1 MEQISAAGQDAFTA
15 QAPYDE
21 MMPEIET
28 CLKKIEENPA
38 FRLGNSRTRSVE
50 IALRVLKNQK
60 ECTINKTTYQH
71 EWSWLICALSAFTGL
86 PIYSVWHHYW
96 TGYSKEKTLDLI
108 KTTLTELLAQEDV
121 IDSDLLSCVI
131 KVNVFLH
138 GVTGCFLRMHLKRF
152 IIILSP

>member
-1 MEQISAAGQDAFTA
+1 
-15 QAPYDE
+15 

-131 KVNVFLH
+131 KVNVAHFSFSSWGYWMFFKDAPEEIHYHFKPLIA
-138 GVTGCFLRMHLKRF
+138 TG
-152 IIILSP
+152 